1 MSLLNGKGLASGMM
15 KDGKGVDKN
24 APKKKGFFLFW
35 DIVWHKLGKFIQA
48 NVLYSLLSL
57 LWIAFLY
64 VIAPVRLEWV
74 QSIVGNGE
82 GAEYQVQ
89 AMVFGLR
96 EMFTLIMFNLW
107 GNPLLATSYAYITR
121 CFTRGEPVWIWSD
134 GWDVFKD
141 NFKKSIALF
150 FIDAAVIIMG
160 INAIYFYYVQYISTG
175 GYMWLFVCGLFC
187 ALMFIY
193 TIMHYYIYQIM
204 ITFECT
210 LGQLF
215 KNSILCSIAHLPV
228 AVLHTVI
235 SAGLIILLSFAVYP
249 GIVIVF
255 NILVGLCVTRYPM
268 EFYAA
273 RVIKKMINQQEKN
286 ESKNKA
292 KITYLKNGEDK

>member
-15 KDGKGVDKN
+15 KEGKGVDKN

-48 NVLYSLLSL
+48 NALYSLLSL

-64 VIAPVRLEWV
+64 VIAPVRVEWI
-74 QSIVGNGE
+74 QPIVGNVE
-82 GAEYQVQ
+82 GAEYQIQ

-96 EMFTLIMFNLW
+96 AMFTMIMFNLW
-107 GNPLLATSYAYITR
+107 GNPLLAPSYAYITR

-134 GWDVFKD
+134 GLDIFKE

-150 FIDAAVIIMG
+150 FLDAAVILMG
-160 INAIYFYYVQYISTG
+160 INAIYFYYTQYAATG
-175 GYMWLFVCGLFC
+175 AYMWLFFCVLFSVL
-187 ALMFIY
+187 AFIY

-204 ITFECT
+204 VTFECT
-210 LGQLF
+210 LGQLL
-215 KNSILCSIAHLPV
+215 KNSMLCAIAHLPV
-228 AVLHTVI
+228 AVLHTII

-255 NILVGLCVTRYPM
+255 TLFVGLCVMRYPM

-273 RVIKKMINQQEKN
+273 RVIKKMIKQQEKKAN
-286 ESKNKA
+286 KNRA
-292 KITYLKNGEDK
+292 KITYMKNGEDK